1 MAENLG
7 AKFTIDVS
15 NLKAGLAQANR
26 LIRESESEFKAAAA
40 GMSDWS
46 KNADGLR
53 AKINQLNSTAQ
64 IQREK
69 VKALQ
74 QEYDR
79 LIADG
84 MDPTS
89 ARAIKMRTDINNATA
104 AVNKSEQEAKKC
116 AEALDNL
123 GDEAEDAG
131 DKAEGSKGGWSS
143 WGQTIADLRTKVIM
157 EAIDALKGL
166 GQAFV
171 NVGKEAINSYAQF
184 EQLKG
189 GAEKI
194 FDEMDYSQIAKDAN
208 DAYYSMQ
215 MSASDYI
222 ESINLV
228 GATFS
233 QTMGDQKAYDTA
245 KKGMQAISDFASGT
259 GKSIDLLNE
268 KYQLITRSASG
279 YQSIADQ
286 FAGVLPQTSADFL
299 EQAQAAGLLSKDY
312 KKLTDVPVAEYQQAV
327 TAMMEKGVDALGLA
341 GNTAAEAEKT
351 MSGSFGA
358 MKASWENLITGL
370 ADGSAD
376 LNQLGNNLI
385 NGIGNVAEQF
395 LPKIAQVIE
404 SMATMIQTKLPQLI
418 QRLMPVL
425 QANLPK
431 IVSAIMKLIPQLINA
446 GIQLITALIQG
457 IATTLPTL
465 IGEFPK
471 MVTQIVQVLIQNLPL
486 IIQAGIQ
493 ILIALIQGIVE
504 ALPQLV
510 EMIPQITQTIIDVLI
525 NNLPLLVDAGIQILV
540 AVITGIIQALPQLVA
555 MVPQIIFRIVETL
568 ANNLPAIFQAGIDLM
583 KSLIKGLGSMLA
595 QIGAKCLEIGAEIQ
609 KKFNELPGKLIEVGT
624 NLVKGLWEGI
634 SNATGWII
642 DKIKGFGDSVLSGIK
657 SFFGIESPSKVMRDQ
672 VGVNLAKGIGVGF
685 EEEIPG
691 VTKQIQDSIDDI
703 SAGGFNA
710 NINGSATAQAGGKT
724 VTINQ
729 TNNYAAAHTR
739 YELYKS
745 KQNTAAAV
753 KLALMGV

>member
-64 IQREK
+64 IQRER

-84 MDPTS
+84 MEPTS
-89 ARAIKMRTDINNATA
+89 AKAIKMRTDINNATA

-116 AEALDNL
+116 TEALDNL
-123 GDEAEDAG
+123 GNEAEDAG

-157 EAIDALKGL
+157 EAIDALKSL

-299 EQAQAAGLLSKDY
+299 EQAQAAGLLSKNY

-431 IVSAIMKLIPQLINA
+431 IVSAIMKLVPQLINA

-624 NLVKGLWEGI
+624 NLVKGLWQGI

-657 SFFGIESPSKVMRDQ
+657 SFFSIESPSKVTRDQ

-710 NINGSATAQAGGKT
+710 SINGSATAQAGGKS

-745 KQNTAAAV
+745 KQDTAAAV